1 MMALDRD
8 QPLIT
13 MKRIFYPKWWLQ
25 ATGYFEHHGNFG
37 PGVILF
43 DSNPESVNTGSGSGS
58 GSGVRVVAGILLTS
72 VLSCVV
78 TAAAVMFYL
87 QQQGK
92 GLMLLPGGG
101 SGGGGSAARVARHE
115 YTPINS
121 DMEL

>member
-1 MMALDRD
+1 MMALNRD

-13 MKRIFYPKWWLQ
+13 MKRLFYPKWWLQ

-43 DSNPESVNTGSGSGS
+43 APSPDANAGA
-58 GSGVRVVAGILLTS
+58 GVAYFAGLLLTS

-78 TAAAVMFYL
+78 TVAAVMYYL
-87 QQQGK
+87 QRQDKVQ
-92 GLMLLPGGG
+92 MTGG
-101 SGGGGSAARVARHE
+101 ARIARHE

-121 DMEL
+121 DAEL